1 MVEIT
6 KNLFWV
12 GAKDPKLRVFDI
24 IMTAEYGTT
33 YNSYLLKNKTA
44 EDQNAF
50 VLFETVKDK
59 FFDEFWA
66 RLQEDVTNIKD
77 IKYLVVN
84 HTEPDHSGSVSKILA
99 LIPDITIISS
109 PTAKKYLENITNKTF
124 QHVVAKEGS
133 DLNLGTHTLS
143 FKSVPQLHWPDT
155 IYTYIVEEKT
165 LITCDSFGAHYS
177 SDKCFYNQLEGK
189 EISAF
194 DKAYKYYF
202 DVIMGPF
209 KPFVLKALAKI
220 EDLEID
226 YVAPGHGLIFDDMN
240 FPKYKHMYKK
250 WASATPKKDID
261 ILIGYV
267 SAYGYTEKI
276 AEKIEAI
283 ALAKDKKVE
292 VINLEDTKVEDFM
305 KKVDSSRVL
314 LLGSTTIL
322 GDTLPQIWAVLS
334 SLNGTINKGL
344 IAGTFG
350 SYGWSGEATKFITER
365 FNQLKLK
372 QPSPPLTTVFNPSD
386 TEMEKIEEFTK
397 LILESL

>member
-12 GAKDPKLRVFDI
+12 GAKDPGLRVFDI

-44 EDQNAF
+44 QDQNAF

-99 LIPDITIISS
+99 LIPDITVISS

-124 QHVVAKEGS
+124 KHVVAKEGS
-133 DLNLGTHTLS
+133 DLSLGTHTLS

-177 SDKCFYNQLEGK
+177 SDKCFYNQLAGK
-189 EISAF
+189 EISEF

-220 EDLEID
+220 DDLEID
-226 YVAPGHGLIFDDMN
+226 YG
-240 FPKYKHMYKK
+240 
-250 WASATPKKDID
+250 AT
-261 ILIGYV
+261 
-267 SAYGYTEKI
+267 
-276 AEKIEAI
+276 
-283 ALAKDKKVE
+283 
-292 VINLEDTKVEDFM
+292 
-305 KKVDSSRVL
+305 R
-314 LLGSTTIL
+314 
-322 GDTLPQIWAVLS
+322 
-334 SLNGTINKGL
+334 
-344 IAGTFG
+344 
-350 SYGWSGEATKFITER
+350 
-365 FNQLKLK
+365 
-372 QPSPPLTTVFNPSD
+372 
-386 TEMEKIEEFTK
+386 
-397 LILESL
+397 